1 MSAENSFRI
10 ALVVFGLYSVLFGP
24 FWLPFVSM
32 VLLSLR
38 FRAWEVMALGLFYD
52 FMYAPHLQLPIFFIV
67 SLCIVWAFEPLR
79 RELLLS

>member
-10 ALVVFGLYSVLFGP
+10 FLVAFGGYSVLFGP
-24 FWLPFVSM
+24 VWLPFVSM

-52 FMYAPHLQLPIFFIV
+52 FMYAPYLQLPFFFIA
-67 SLCIVWAFEPLR
+67 SICIVWVLEPLR

>member
-10 ALVVFGLYSVLFGP
+10 FLVAFGIYAVLFGP
-24 FWLPFVSM
+24 AWLPFVSM

-38 FRAWEVMALGLFYD
+38 FRAWEIMALGLFYD
-52 FMYAPHLQLPIFFIV
+52 FLYAPNLQIPIFFIV
-67 SLCIVWAFEPLR
+67 SICIVWTFEPLR